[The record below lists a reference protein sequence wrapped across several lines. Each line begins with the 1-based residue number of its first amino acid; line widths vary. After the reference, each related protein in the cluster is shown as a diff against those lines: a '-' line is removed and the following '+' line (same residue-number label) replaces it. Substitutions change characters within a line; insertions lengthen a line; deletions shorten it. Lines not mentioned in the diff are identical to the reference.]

1 MFLSISPRLWTPSVK
16 TDSHCLRMAEEL
28 VPSQEILQVQPAPD
42 ISETVETWDSDTP
55 TLGSDLHG
63 I

>member
-1 MFLSISPRLWTPSVK
+1 
-16 TDSHCLRMAEEL
+16 MAEEL